1 MDTSNYKKILF
12 ELYLKGMIDED
23 TLEEKMEEINRK
35 EFEEDVNKA
44 INEIKV
50 EDYVKEAI
58 KRIYSERFQKEQ

>member
-35 EFEEDVNKA
+35 EFEEDINKA